1 MKCTFQLGKAG
12 QQMNRD
18 HNTRSSK
25 WENWEQKLKHPELA
39 IYNQIVFDENPR
51 EYLLKRLEEP
61 VRQFNEK
68 NISKHPERVKSL
80 TEEVSKGM
88 EKYRELVVQI
98 GKENDHLNIQ
108 NSADFLKEYVDH
120 FQRNNP
126 AFHVFGAYIHFDETT
141 PHLHLDFLPICE
153 SSKGLPVKV
162 SMENALKAQGFK
174 DTGKYAETALKQ
186 WLSESREDLEKFAVQ
201 YAEREGK
208 TIEPSEPSSKANC
221 KRHEDQWRYK
231 CRTAKQECAE
241 LEKAKIEL
249 NQECEALDQ
258 ECEEIQTQVDGLL
271 DKGSSICTILEENKA
286 LKTKIN
292 ELENELSEYRK
303 SEYDDLSEDR

>member
-18 HNTRSSK
+18 HNARSST
-25 WENWEQKLKHPELA
+25 WENWEQKLKHPELST
-39 IYNQIVFDENPR
+39 YNQIVIDENPR

-61 VRQFNEK
+61 VRQFNER

-80 TEEVSKGM
+80 TEEVNKGM

-108 NSADFLKEYVDH
+108 NSTDFLKEYVDH

-153 SSKGLPVKV
+153 CSKGLPVKV

-201 YAEREGK
+201 YSEREGK
-208 TIEPSEPSSKANC
+208 TIEPSEPSSKTNC
-221 KRHEDQWRYK
+221 KRHEDQWRHK
-231 CRTAKQECAE
+231 CRMAKQECTE
-241 LEKAKIEL
+241 LEQTKIEL
-249 NQECEALDQ
+249 NQECEALDK
-258 ECEEIQTQVDGLL
+258 ECEDTQTKLFKLL
-271 DKGSSICTILEENKA
+271 DKGNTVCSILEENKA
-286 LKTKIN
+286 LKAKIN
-292 ELENELSEYRK
+292 DLENALSEYQK
-303 SEYDDLSEDR
+303 SEYNDLSEDR

>member
-1 MKCTFQLGKAG
+1 
-12 QQMNRD
+12 MNRS
-18 HNTRSSK
+18 HNARDNK
-25 WENWEQKLKHPELA
+25 WENWEQKLKHPELST
-39 IYNQIVFDENPR
+39 YNQIVIDENPE

-61 VRQFNEK
+61 IRQFNER
-68 NISKHPERVKSL
+68 NIHKHPERVKSL

-88 EKYRELVVQI
+88 EKYRELVV
-98 GKENDHLNIQ
+98 
-108 NSADFLKEYVDH
+108 H

-153 SSKGLPVKV
+153 CSKGLPVKV

-186 WLSESREDLEKFAVQ
+186 WLSESREDLEMFAVQ
-201 YAEREGK
+201 YVEREGK

-221 KRHEDQWRYK
+221 KRHEDQWHYK
-231 CRTAKQECAE
+231 CRTAKQECEE
-241 LEKAKIEL
+241 LEQAKMEL

-271 DKGSSICTILEENKA
+271 DKGSTVCSILEENNA
-286 LKTKIN
+286 LKARIN
-292 ELENELSEYRK
+292 ELENALSEYQK
-303 SEYDDLSEDR
+303 NECNDTYDDR